1 MTSASNPYL
10 TLLRSNRDY
19 RNLFSA
25 LVVSLL
31 GDWLNLIAVFVL
43 LGEIAGASAEVYA
56 WVIVLKMLPSA
67 ILGPLAGV
75 VADTFDRRAVMLLS
89 DFNLLTVFA

>member
-31 GDWLNLIAVFVL
+31 GDWLNLSAVFVL
-43 LGEIAGASAEVYA
+43 LGEIAGASAEV
-56 WVIVLKMLPSA
+56 
-67 ILGPLAGV
+67 
-75 VADTFDRRAVMLLS
+75 
-89 DFNLLTVFA
+89 

>member
-43 LGEIAGASAEVYA
+43 LGEICLLYTSDSADD
-56 WVIVLKMLPSA
+56 
-67 ILGPLAGV
+67 LGRVG
-75 VADTFDRRAVMLLS
+75 RGGGGGGR
-89 DFNLLTVFA
+89 